1 MTEKLLDLIKRS
13 DELEAELV
21 GFEETGLS
29 QLEDIDFHQE
39 TFEKKKADFY
49 ANEHMFEAVPGDPK
63 LKWNDKRRAA
73 YISKEYAAEE
83 SKLQEAEKAYR
94 KTTSAIKIVS
104 IKISGL
110 NRKIRLLELIDG
122 RVSHAQ

>member
-1 MTEKLLDLIKRS
+1 MTINLLDLIARS
-13 DELEAELV
+13 DALEAELV
-21 GFEETGLS
+21 GYEETALN
-29 QLEDIDFHQE
+29 QLEDIDFHQD

-104 IKISGL
+104 IKISSV

-122 RVSHAQ
+122 REARTE

>member
-13 DELEAELV
+13 DELETELV

>member
-21 GFEETGLS
+21 GFEETGLN